1 MPMVFT
7 AEVYT
12 KPEVT
17 LGEYKGLTVE
27 VKPAE
32 SAKKYVDEEIKKILE
47 QHARYVDVDRAAE
60 LGDKTIIDFV
70 GTIDGVPFEGGS
82 SEGEQLDIGSHMFIE
97 GFEEQVIGMKAGEE
111 KDINVTFPENYH
123 AAELAGKPAV
133 FHVKL
138 NAVKSKEIPELD
150 DEFAQDVSE
159 FDTLEEYKE
168 AYGSDA
174 YGLTAFLLS
183 KIRVY
188 SIPFGFV
195 AIIIAAIYQYI
206 IGIKKLDVR
215 DKGFALM
222 IASVTIVVICQVLPL
237 VFAIVVKG
245 WRG

>member
-1 MPMVFT
+1 MKKVIAIISILFLLIGCT
-7 AEVYT
+7 SVYAANQ
-12 KPEVT
+12 VT
-17 LGEYKGLTVE
+17 EMAQSTTGKII
-27 VKPAE
+27 
-32 SAKKYVDEEIKKILE
+32 EIK
-47 QHARYVDVDRAAE
+47 DRE
-60 LGDKTIIDFV
+60 LK
-70 GTIDGVPFEGGS
+70 
-82 SEGEQLDIGSHMFIE
+82 
-97 GFEEQVIGMKAGEE
+97 
-111 KDINVTFPENYH
+111 
-123 AAELAGKPAV
+123 
-133 FHVKL
+133 
-138 NAVKSKEIPELD
+138 
-150 DEFAQDVSE
+150 
-159 FDTLEEYKE
+159 TLEEYKE

>member
-1 MPMVFT
+1 MKKVIAIISILFLLMGCTSVYAANQVTET
-7 AEVYT
+7 AQSTTGKIIEI
-12 KPEVT
+12 KDKELKT
-17 LGEYKGLTVE
+17 LG
-27 VKPAE
+27 
-32 SAKKYVDEEIKKILE
+32 
-47 QHARYVDVDRAAE
+47 
-60 LGDKTIIDFV
+60 
-70 GTIDGVPFEGGS
+70 
-82 SEGEQLDIGSHMFIE
+82 
-97 GFEEQVIGMKAGEE
+97 
-111 KDINVTFPENYH
+111 
-123 AAELAGKPAV
+123 
-133 FHVKL
+133 
-138 NAVKSKEIPELD
+138 
-150 DEFAQDVSE
+150 
-159 FDTLEEYKE
+159 EYKE

>member
-1 MPMVFT
+1 MKKVIAIISILFLLMGCT
-7 AEVYT
+7 SVYAANQ
-12 KPEVT
+12 VT
-17 LGEYKGLTVE
+17 EMAQSTTGKII
-27 VKPAE
+27 
-32 SAKKYVDEEIKKILE
+32 EIK
-47 QHARYVDVDRAAE
+47 DRE
-60 LGDKTIIDFV
+60 LK
-70 GTIDGVPFEGGS
+70 
-82 SEGEQLDIGSHMFIE
+82 
-97 GFEEQVIGMKAGEE
+97 
-111 KDINVTFPENYH
+111 
-123 AAELAGKPAV
+123 
-133 FHVKL
+133 
-138 NAVKSKEIPELD
+138 
-150 DEFAQDVSE
+150 
-159 FDTLEEYKE
+159 TLEEYKE

-237 VFAIVVKG
+237 VFALVVKG